1 MRAGLFFYKSQTI
14 LHHMNTNTLSVALK
28 EWHLVIQAL
37 LSGQQTV
44 LLRKGGILE
53 ANNEFELE
61 HQNFLLYPTFVHQQL
76 NGIKP
81 QWRDRVQQA
90 AQEPDEILIEAYATA
105 RHIFEVPSRA
115 AMDQL
120 HDLHVWDA
128 PLLDMRFNY
137 RPEKPLYLVV
147 LQAYKLPVP
156 VKIAGNIAYAGCKSW
171 VPLNE
176 QIDVSGASPVTDCK
190 QIQSVTERI
199 ESTFSV
205 RS

>member
-1 MRAGLFFYKSQTI
+1 
-14 LHHMNTNTLSVALK
+14 MNTNTLSVALK

-37 LSGQQTV
+37 LGGQQLV

-61 HQNFLLYPTFVHQQL
+61 HQTFLLYPTFVHQQL

-81 QWRDRVQQA
+81 EWRDKVQQH
-90 AQEPDEILIEAYATA
+90 AQEPSEILIEGYATA
-105 RHIFEVPSRA
+105 KQIFEVPCRE

-120 HDLHVWDA
+120 HDLHVWDP

-147 LQAYKLPVP
+147 LQAFRLADPVRVANKL
-156 VKIAGNIAYAGCKSW
+156 AYAGCKSW
-171 VPLNE
+171 VPLDEKINIDGAIKSVDDAKIE
-176 QIDVSGASPVTDCK
+176 QVI
-190 QIQSVTERI
+190 ERI
-199 ESTFSV
+199 EETFDHA
-205 RS
+205 

>member
-1 MRAGLFFYKSQTI
+1 
-14 LHHMNTNTLSVALK
+14 MNTNTLSVALK

-37 LSGQQTV
+37 LGGRQLV

-61 HQNFLLYPTFVHQQL
+61 HQTFLLYPTFVHQQL

-81 QWRDRVQQA
+81 EWRDKVQQH
-90 AQEPDEILIEAYATA
+90 AQEPSEILIEGYATA
-105 RHIFEVPSRA
+105 KQIFEVPSRS

-120 HDLHVWDA
+120 NDLHVWDP

-147 LQAYKLPVP
+147 LQAFRLADPAR
-156 VKIAGNIAYAGCKSW
+156 IAGNLAYAGCKSW
-171 VPLNE
+171 VPLEEKIDIAGAQSAVADDKIE
-176 QIDVSGASPVTDCK
+176 QVI
-190 QIQSVTERI
+190 ERI
-199 ESTFSV
+199 EETFSKA
-205 RS
+205 